1 MVSRRRTALFP
12 LLAVMPLA
20 ATLAGCLQ
28 TAGGPAAASAGAAG
42 GFRPVVDMASAPNG
56 GAGFE
61 QDLAK
66 CQSLADKSAGGGAN
80 GAMMPAGTSSFL
92 STALQNVAVGAVN
105 GGFSNGNAGSML
117 GSASVVGANAALQ
130 DQAAGKMQA
139 AARQQDPAASPQA
152 QYVRDCMKTYCYTVR
167 Q

>member
-42 GFRPVVDMASAPNG
+42 GYRPVVDMASAPNG
-56 GAGFE
+56 GASVE

-66 CQSLADKSAGGGAN
+66 CQTLADKSAGSGSGSA
-80 GAMMPAGTSSFL
+80 AVPAGTASFL
-92 STALQNVAVGAVN
+92 STALQNVAIGAAG

-117 GSASVVGANAALQ
+117 GSASIAGANAAMQ
-130 DQAAGKMQA
+130 DQATAKLQT
-139 AARQQDPAASPQA
+139 AARQDPAASPQA
-152 QYVRDCMKTYCYTVR
+152 QYVRDCMKTYGYAVR